1 MIDLII
7 YHLHIVG
14 ALYAFT
20 MRWQR
25 DGIKGGAL
33 AVATC
38 GLVFTILWA
47 VTGPIAYAL
56 MPALASSPIFTAD
69 TLSLVLL
76 LVPEIVFFRVFFLRT
91 SESAERDPAQNPS

>member
-1 MIDLII
+1 
-7 YHLHIVG
+7 
-14 ALYAFT
+14 

-25 DGIKGGAL
+25 DGLKGGVL

-56 MPALASSPIFTAD
+56 MPAEASSAMFTAD

-76 LVPEIVFFRVFFLRT
+76 LIPEIVFFRVFFLRT
-91 SESAERDPAQNPS
+91 TEPAERDPSENPS

>member
-47 VTGPIAYAL
+47 ITGPIAYAL
-56 MPALASSPIFTAD
+56 MPASATSPLFTAD

-76 LVPEIVFFRVFFLRT
+76 LIPEIVFFRVFFLRT
-91 SESAERDPAQNPS
+91 SDASQRDQADNPA